1 MERLQKVI
9 ANSGYC
15 SRRNAENLILDKK
28 VMVNGKVI
36 SELGCKVSPTDVITV
51 EGKIINQQK
60 KEYVLLYKPRGV
72 VTTTKD
78 EHNRKTVLDLI
89 ETNIR
94 LYPVGRLDYDTSGLL
109 ILTNDGEL
117 ANLLM
122 HPRNK
127 IDKVYV
133 SKVEGLVTKDQIL
146 KLRKGLTIDGFKTAL
161 AGARIIKYD
170 KKTDTSI
177 VELTIHEGKNHQVKK
192 MLSAI
197 GHEVIKLKRE
207 KVSFLTLKGLKSGEY
222 RYLNIKEVKK
232 LYNEAKNK
240 DSI

>member
-1 MERLQKVI
+1 MERLQKAI
-9 ANSGYC
+9 ANAGYC
-15 SRRNAENLILDKK
+15 SRRKAETLILDKK
-28 VMVNGKVI
+28 VMVNGTIVD
-36 SELGCKVSPTDVITV
+36 ELGYKISPNDIITI
-51 EGKIINQQK
+51 EGKTLAQEK
-60 KEYVLLYKPRGV
+60 KEYVLLYKPRGI

-89 ETNIR
+89 ETETR

-109 ILTNDGEL
+109 LLTNDGEL

-122 HPRNK
+122 HPK
-127 IDKVYV
+127 SQIDKVYV
-133 SKVEGLVTKDQIL
+133 SKVKGLVNKNEIL
-146 KLRKGLTIDGFKTAL
+146 KLRNGINIDGFKTSKS
-161 AGARIIKYD
+161 GARIISYD

-177 VELTIHEGKNHQVKK
+177 VELTIHEGKNHQVKR

-207 KVSFLTLKGLKSGEY
+207 KISFLNLKGLKSGEY

-232 LYNEAKNK
+232 LYNEAKKNK
-240 DSI
+240 D

>member
-1 MERLQKVI
+1 MERLQKAI
-9 ANSGYC
+9 ANAGYC
-15 SRRNAENLILDKK
+15 SRRKAETLILDKK
-28 VMVNGKVI
+28 VMVNGTIVD
-36 SELGCKVSPTDVITV
+36 ELGYKISPNDIITID
-51 EGKIINQQK
+51 GKTLTQEK
-60 KEYVLLYKPRGV
+60 KEYVLLYKPRGI

-89 ETNIR
+89 ETETR

-109 ILTNDGEL
+109 LLTNDGEL

-122 HPRNK
+122 HPKSQIN
-127 IDKVYV
+127 KVYV
-133 SKVEGLVTKDQIL
+133 SKVKGLVNKNEIL
-146 KLRKGLTIDGFKTAL
+146 KLRNGINIDGFKTSKS
-161 AGARIIKYD
+161 GARIISYD

-177 VELTIHEGKNHQVKK
+177 VELTIHEGKNHQVKR

-207 KVSFLTLKGLKSGEY
+207 KISFLNLKGLKSGEY

-232 LYNEAKNK
+232 LYNEAKKNK
-240 DSI
+240 D

>member
-1 MERLQKVI
+1 MERLQKAI

-15 SRRNAENLILDKK
+15 SRRKAENLILDKK
-28 VMVNGKVI
+28 VMVNGKI
-36 SELGCKVSPTDVITV
+36 INELGYKVSSNDIITI
-51 EGKIINQQK
+51 EGKTLTQEK
-60 KEYVLLYKPRGV
+60 KQYILLYKPRGV
-72 VTTTKD
+72 VTTTSD
-78 EHNRKTVLDLI
+78 EHDRKTVLDLVDSDV
-89 ETNIR
+89 R

-122 HPRNK
+122 HPK
-127 IDKVYV
+127 SKVDKVYIT
-133 SKVEGLVTKDQIL
+133 KVKGLVGKEQIL
-146 KLRKGLTIDGFKTAL
+146 KLRNGVNIDGVKTSKS
-161 AGARIIKYD
+161 GARIVSYD

-192 MLSAI
+192 MMAAI

-207 KVSFLTLKGLKSGEY
+207 RLSFLTLKGLKSGEY

-232 LYNEAKNK
+232 LYNEAQKK
-240 DSI
+240 D